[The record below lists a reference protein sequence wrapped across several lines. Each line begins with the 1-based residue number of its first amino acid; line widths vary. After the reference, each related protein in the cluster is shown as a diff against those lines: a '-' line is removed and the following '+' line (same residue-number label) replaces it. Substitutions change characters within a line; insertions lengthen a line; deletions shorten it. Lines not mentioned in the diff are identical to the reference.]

1 MRRKKGKD
9 VGETVEERRGK
20 EEMEGGRERGRGF
33 VLRQDENFISKNL
46 LDSSQLAGM
55 LAGIDLFLG
64 TSVYSFTVSIIIIRY
79 VCTTYNHE
87 LYNPKVSKP
96 GRT

>member
-9 VGETVEERRGK
+9 VGETVEERRVK

-33 VLRQDENFISKNL
+33 VLRQDESFISKNL
-46 LDSSQLAGM
+46 LDSSQLAGV
-55 LAGIDLFLG
+55 LAGTDLFLG
-64 TSVYSFTVSIIIIRY
+64 TSVSSFTVSIIIIRY

-87 LYNPKVSKP
+87 LHNPKVSKP